1 MKKLLNIIGASVILS
16 SSAVVASCSLD
27 PSAPIEINDAIDLQ
41 NFFNK
46 LQNNRPELSSDYNV
60 AFDGQN
66 AKYIAA
72 LEEIFDQ
79 EQVVRTPFIQKLL
92 KADFYDNDKSTIGYD
107 IQKTG
112 QVLGGGSLVRDG
124 GHKVKPDVADKKLS
138 DYFYEKVAKP
148 DEKPVITTKSLTDD
162 LTDTKLGELP
172 DKSESTIK
180 TALTNKNKNLN
191 VSQITITDITDTGA
205 TVNVIKDSTVYDAG
219 GSVPVTFTIANPDTS
234 VDLNTIITDDKKDLG
249 EIEAA
254 TEEAVKEAL
263 TKKIPD
269 LKQEEVTIA
278 VDTEANTATITPNK
292 DSKVYK
298 GDPVTVSFTID
309 AGDTT
314 VALDT
319 IITDPDLGA
328 IATPDEAGVKEAL
341 TEKFANLDQNEITIK
356 IGDDGL
362 SATISAKDG
371 STVYSGS
378 VEVTFKLLDTRKELK
393 DVIKTI
399 DLGRIV
405 GNESATI
412 LEAINNVNSSSLTDT
427 DVTIDAISDTGATVT
442 PIEDSEL
449 VIGDPVTV
457 SFTIDAGDTTVALD
471 TIITDLN
478 LGEITSLDVDSVKAA
493 LTKKFANLDQNEIT
507 ITMGADGASTATI
520 AANKDSTVY
529 SGSVEVEFT
538 VKKDT
543 KPLNEVLTET
553 KLGEIDKVDSD
564 TILAAVETANAN
576 NDIDI
581 SQLEVVDSPTN
592 EKATI
597 KVKDGSEVYT
607 AGGTVDV
614 TYTVTPTTKDLSE
627 DITTKILVNPL
638 DNFEDKTILDAVK
651 AENPELVEDEVEVV
665 EGATDTAATIK
676 VKDGSEVYIAGGTVD
691 VTYTVTPTTKDLS
704 EDITTKILVNPL
716 DNFEDKTILDAVKAE
731 NPELEENEVEVVEG
745 ATDTAAT
752 IKVKDGSEVYTAGG
766 TVDVTYTV
774 TPTTKDLTEDITTK
788 TLVNPLDNF
797 EDKTILDAV
806 KAENP
811 ELEENEVEVVEGATD
826 TAATIKVK
834 DGSEVY
840 TAGGTVDVTF
850 SVAAAPTMN
859 YYSILNVHHLLADG
873 PEYSYDDYTMTIMI
887 GSEELLNL
895 DNNGYVYI
903 PFTILPE

>member
-1 MKKLLNIIGASVILS
+1 
-16 SSAVVASCSLD
+16 
-27 PSAPIEINDAIDLQ
+27 
-41 NFFNK
+41 
-46 LQNNRPELSSDYNV
+46 
-60 AFDGQN
+60 
-66 AKYIAA
+66 
-72 LEEIFDQ
+72 
-79 EQVVRTPFIQKLL
+79 
-92 KADFYDNDKSTIGYD
+92 
-107 IQKTG
+107 
-112 QVLGGGSLVRDG
+112 
-124 GHKVKPDVADKKLS
+124 
-138 DYFYEKVAKP
+138 
-148 DEKPVITTKSLTDD
+148 LTDD

-627 DITTKILVNPL
+627 DITTKILVNSL

-766 TVDVTYTV
+766 TVDVT
-774 TPTTKDLTEDITTK
+774 
-788 TLVNPLDNF
+788 
-797 EDKTILDAV
+797 
-806 KAENP
+806 
-811 ELEENEVEVVEGATD
+811 
-826 TAATIKVK
+826 
-834 DGSEVY
+834 
-840 TAGGTVDVTF
+840 F

>member
-1 MKKLLNIIGASVILS
+1 VLKKS
-16 SSAVVASCSLD
+16 
-27 PSAPIEINDAIDLQ
+27 
-41 NFFNK
+41 
-46 LQNNRPELSSDYNV
+46 
-60 AFDGQN
+60 
-66 AKYIAA
+66 
-72 LEEIFDQ
+72 
-79 EQVVRTPFIQKLL
+79 
-92 KADFYDNDKSTIGYD
+92 
-107 IQKTG
+107 
-112 QVLGGGSLVRDG
+112 
-124 GHKVKPDVADKKLS
+124 
-138 DYFYEKVAKP
+138 
-148 DEKPVITTKSLTDD
+148 
-162 LTDTKLGELP
+162 
-172 DKSESTIK
+172 
-180 TALTNKNKNLN
+180 
-191 VSQITITDITDTGA
+191 
-205 TVNVIKDSTVYDAG
+205 
-219 GSVPVTFTIANPDTS
+219 
-234 VDLNTIITDDKKDLG
+234 
-249 EIEAA
+249 
-254 TEEAVKEAL
+254 
-263 TKKIPD
+263 
-269 LKQEEVTIA
+269 
-278 VDTEANTATITPNK
+278 
-292 DSKVYK
+292 
-298 GDPVTVSFTID
+298 
-309 AGDTT
+309 
-314 VALDT
+314 
-319 IITDPDLGA
+319 
-328 IATPDEAGVKEAL
+328 
-341 TEKFANLDQNEITIK
+341 NLDQNEITI
-356 IGDDGL
+356 DGL
-362 SATISAKDG
+362 SATISVLKG
-371 STVYSGS
+371 S
-378 VEVTFKLLDTRKELK
+378 
-393 DVIKTI
+393 
-399 DLGRIV
+399 
-405 GNESATI
+405 
-412 LEAINNVNSSSLTDT
+412 
-427 DVTIDAISDTGATVT
+427 
-442 PIEDSEL
+442 
-449 VIGDPVTV
+449 
-457 SFTIDAGDTTVALD
+457 
-471 TIITDLN
+471 
-478 LGEITSLDVDSVKAA
+478 A

-507 ITMGADGASTATI
+507 ITNGWTDGASTATI

-597 KVKDGSEVYT
+597 KVKDGSKVYT